1 MDVFKKAAL
10 HLHGLEPVDCH
21 WILEQLPEMQRETLA
36 AMLDELRE
44 LGIPRD
50 PTVLTL
56 SNNEGALDQNSRKH
70 PKAGREE
77 PVFAAIANA
86 PISRLGEILEN
97 ESDATI
103 AAVLLAD
110 EWPWKTPLLT
120 GFDLD
125 RQKKI
130 SREMETLRGKLT
142 EKFRSSLLSV
152 LAERLAEPSTSD
164 RTSGV
169 SFLKARKPIRQW
181 RLFRRRTCRQ

>member
-77 PVFAAIANA
+77 PEFAAIAKA
-86 PISRLGEILEN
+86 SISRLGEILEN

-110 EWPWKTPLLT
+110 DWPWKTPLLT
-120 GFDLD
+120 GLDLD
-125 RQKKI
+125 RQEKI
-130 SREMETLRGKLT
+130 SQAMEALRGKLT
-142 EKFRSSLLSV
+142 VKFRDSLLSI
-152 LAERLAEPSTSD
+152 LAERLAEPSTID
-164 RTSGV
+164 RTSEG
-169 SFLKARKPIRQW
+169 SFLKPGKSIRQW
-181 RLFRRRTCRQ
+181 RFFRRRTCQQ